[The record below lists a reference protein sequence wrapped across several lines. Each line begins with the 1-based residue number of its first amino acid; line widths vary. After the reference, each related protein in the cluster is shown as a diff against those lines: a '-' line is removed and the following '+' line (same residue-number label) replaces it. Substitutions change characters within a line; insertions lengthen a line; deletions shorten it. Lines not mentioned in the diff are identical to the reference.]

1 MIELK
6 SICFENIEVDEI
18 GYWVKFKRSKQRS
31 RLEESEVLIPRRQPY
46 WIQCSVDSVRRPI
59 DYDPASVIDAY
70 LEAVMQDLKC
80 TAEDLKGP
88 FFKGTHGKN
97 GRCFTRTNIGKNTLA
112 LVGIEAAK
120 ELGLRNPATFTG
132 HCWRRSAGT
141 NASDAGANVTSLMAM
156 MGWSCPKTAMQYVK
170 RSRITSLQMSLHLT
184 NVQRRDVLDPF
195 PSGSVRSRRTLKFRE
210 EAGSV
215 EEVRTDV
222 EGNRREES
230 GSVEEVRMNVQGNR
244 VIESS
249 TVKSSSAG
257 ISSVASD
264 VRIEG
269 TVENVN
275 DEDSDDMKKFEAA
288 ISVPKVGREEKK
300 EEILHTFSVPV
311 VYASELPGVCAGVG
325 SGFVSNGESTSS
337 EVFDLSSIDPR
348 LVNVLCNLQN
358 NGTVNINVNFQ
369 K

>member
-1 MIELK
+1 MLLGYYGGFRMIELK
-6 SICFENIEVDEI
+6 SICFENIEVDAL
-18 GYWVKFKRSKQRS
+18 GYWVKFTRSKQRS

-46 WIQCSVDSVRRPI
+46 WIQCSVDSVRKPI

-88 FFKGTHGKN
+88 FFKGTHGKK

-112 LVGIEAAK
+112 LVGIEAAT

-184 NVQRRDVLDPF
+184 NVQRRDKLDPF

-222 EGNRREES
+222 EGNR
-230 GSVEEVRMNVQGNR
+230 
-244 VIESS
+244 VIESLNE
-249 TVKSSSAG
+249 KSASAG

-264 VRIEG
+264 VTIERK
-269 TVENVN
+269 VENVN
-275 DEDSDDMKKFEAA
+275 EEDSDDMKKFEAA
-288 ISVPKVGREEKK
+288 ISVPKIGREEKK

-311 VYASELPGVCAGVG
+311 VYASELPGVCDGVG
-325 SGFVSNGESTSS
+325 SGCVSNGESSSS
-337 EVFDLSSIDPR
+337 EVFNLSSIDPR

>member
-18 GYWVKFKRSKQRS
+18 GYWVKFTRSKQRS

-88 FFKGTHGKN
+88 FFKGSHGKN

-112 LVGIEAAK
+112 QVGIEAAK

-215 EEVRTDV
+215 EEVRTDLQ
-222 EGNRREES
+222 GNRREEA
-230 GSVEEVRMNVQGNR
+230 GSVEEVRTDVQGN
-244 VIESS
+244 
-249 TVKSSSAG
+249 
-257 ISSVASD
+257 
-264 VRIEG
+264 
-269 TVENVN
+269 
-275 DEDSDDMKKFEAA
+275 
-288 ISVPKVGREEKK
+288 
-300 EEILHTFSVPV
+300 
-311 VYASELPGVCAGVG
+311 
-325 SGFVSNGESTSS
+325 
-337 EVFDLSSIDPR
+337 
-348 LVNVLCNLQN
+348 
-358 NGTVNINVNFQ
+358 
-369 K
+369 

>member
-1 MIELK
+1 MLLGYYGGFRMIELK

-88 FFKGTHGKN
+88 FFKG
-97 GRCFTRTNIGKNTLA
+97 
-112 LVGIEAAK
+112 
-120 ELGLRNPATFTG
+120 TFTG

-222 EGNRREES
+222 QGNRGEES
-230 GSVEEVRMNVQGNR
+230 GSVEEVRMDVQGNR

-249 TVKSSSAG
+249 TVRFL
-257 ISSVASD
+257 I
-264 VRIEG
+264 
-269 TVENVN
+269 
-275 DEDSDDMKKFEAA
+275 
-288 ISVPKVGREEKK
+288 
-300 EEILHTFSVPV
+300 
-311 VYASELPGVCAGVG
+311 
-325 SGFVSNGESTSS
+325 
-337 EVFDLSSIDPR
+337 
-348 LVNVLCNLQN
+348 
-358 NGTVNINVNFQ
+358 
-369 K
+369 